1 MGRGPSGCGHAP
13 RSAARAAESGTAG
26 AGQRSPCAEPRP
38 HSPFSPNLFSP
49 SQRAACGPPRPSP
62 TPPLR
67 PPAPRRGRL
76 FPGAGRGRAGPLG
89 WSRVSPPALRSLTSA
104 WGPSAAAVGL
114 FAGGSVGSGEIGPE
128 NKVGGGRD
136 RSVNPGKASGAEPV
150 PNSPELRRV
159 RSGCCSAAKGS
170 ESEFKP
176 GPGRSRAVVLGFSGL
191 VCKGG
196 ALKCLRV
203 TGVRAST
210 QH

>member
-26 AGQRSPCAEPRP
+26 AGQRGPCAEPRP
-38 HSPFSPNLFSP
+38 HSPFSPEPLLSK
-49 SQRAACGPPRPSP
+49 SESCPRP
-62 TPPLR
+62 TPPQPHT
-67 PPAPRRGRL
+67 PPPPPSSEEGPALPR
-76 FPGAGRGRAGPLG
+76 GRGRAGPLG
-89 WSRVSPPALRSLTSA
+89 WSRVSPPALCSLTSA

-150 PNSPELRRV
+150 PNSPELQRV

-191 VCKGG
+191 VCEGG

-203 TGVRAST
+203 TGVHAST
-210 QH
+210 RH

>member
-1 MGRGPSGCGHAP
+1 MGRGPRGCDHAP
-13 RSAARAAESGTAG
+13 RSARAAESETAG

-38 HSPFSPNLFSP
+38 HSPFSPDPLLSK
-49 SQRAACGPPRPSP
+49 SESCPRPAPPQPLPLSP
-62 TPPLR
+62 PPSSEEG
-67 PPAPRRGRL
+67 PALPR
-76 FPGAGRGRAGPLG
+76 GRGRAGPLG

-114 FAGGSVGSGEIGPE
+114 FAGGSVGSDEIGPE
-128 NKVGGGRD
+128 NKVGGGRE

-150 PNSPELRRV
+150 PNSLELRRV

-203 TGVRAST
+203 TGVQAST
-210 QH
+210 RH